1 MKTNQNENHDSKRK
15 YFFFF
20 VENAKVS
27 SGLELTKTI
36 LSHRIENKSL
46 PFDQE
51 TVKDIFNAIDQEI
64 ERLTD
69 SKMKVFV
76 NNAMDISASIKNVWI
91 SKNKITFNQFVC
103 LFNILYGLSKCY

>member
-1 MKTNQNENHDSKRK
+1 MKTNQNDNTKRK
-15 YFFFF
+15 YYFFF
-20 VENAKVS
+20 VEHSKVS
-27 SGLELTKTI
+27 SGLELTKT
-36 LSHRIENKSL
+36 LLNHRIENQSL

-76 NNAMDISASIKNVWI
+76 NNVMDISASIKNVWI

-103 LFNILYGLSKCY
+103 LFNLLYGLSKCY